1 MTEQPKRKAGRPATG
16 KTVQTRTITL
26 DNGLLEKVK
35 ELNPAFKLSPFV
47 NNMLKEELEQLN
59 KAFKSD
65 LSNAF

>member
-1 MTEQPKRKAGRPATG
+1 MTEQAKRKVGRPATG

-26 DNGLLEKVK
+26 DNGLLEQIK

-59 KAFKSD
+59 KPFTGD
-65 LSNAF
+65 LSDAF